1 MSKNASLPGR
11 HQGRRAGAS
20 QRSHPWPRMVEADR
34 RHEFD
39 DNPFTLPA
47 DLELSVE
54 DASGSRLF
62 ARSPGAP
69 VGLQRSIA
77 LAQRSDESTTLSR
90 RSSPFALPFSAIN
103 SASVQIASH
112 ASALTTSTA
121 VLLRESK
128 YKVVWRQGHEV
139 GAEFVSVV
147 RSGFAL
153 QN

>member
-1 MSKNASLPGR
+1 MFFSRPARVVAVVTRAFCWLGNTKYE
-11 HQGRRAGAS
+11 RRDYSA
-20 QRSHPWPRMVEADR
+20 
-34 RHEFD
+34 
-39 DNPFTLPA
+39 
-47 DLELSVE
+47 
-54 DASGSRLF
+54 
-62 ARSPGAP
+62 ARIQT
-69 VGLQRSIA
+69 LQRSIA

-90 RSSPFALPFSAIN
+90 RSSPFALAFLAIE

>member
-1 MSKNASLPGR
+1 MDHGYSRDRLAHRSGYKGQSLLPK
-11 HQGRRAGAS
+11 
-20 QRSHPWPRMVEADR
+20 EA
-34 RHEFD
+34 
-39 DNPFTLPA
+39 
-47 DLELSVE
+47 
-54 DASGSRLF
+54 
-62 ARSPGAP
+62 
-69 VGLQRSIA
+69 
-77 LAQRSDESTTLSR
+77 DESTTLSR
-90 RSSPFALPFSAIN
+90 RSSPFALPFSAIE

-128 YKVVWRQGHEV
+128 YKVVWRQDHEV